1 MGAYR
6 KEAKK
11 KRKKKLPCPLDIKD
25 TAISKEQ
32 QGT

>member
-6 KEAKK
+6 KGGGGEKT
-11 KRKKKLPCPLDIKD
+11 LPCPLDIKD
-25 TAISKEQ
+25 SAISKEQ